1 MKNLLLIFSSI
12 ALGLL
17 ISCNNAPK
25 GEKAATSAAKAVPTK
40 VATKSYNVVPG
51 SMVKWSGSKIA
62 ATHTGTLSVTSGN
75 IDVSNGKV
83 TGGKF
88 MIDMSSLS
96 VTDLEAG
103 KGKEK
108 LEGHLKSKDFFDV
121 GSNPTS
127 IFEITSITAGNVTGN
142 LTMMGMTKSV
152 TFPADVQVTD
162 NGVSV
167 ATSDF
172 TINRTDWGLKYGSAS
187 FFNDLKDKAINDNI
201 GLSIRLRAT

>member
-1 MKNLLLIFSSI
+1 
-12 ALGLL
+12 
-17 ISCNNAPK
+17 
-25 GEKAATSAAKAVPTK
+25 
-40 VATKSYNVVPG
+40 
-51 SMVKWSGSKIA
+51 
-62 ATHTGTLSVTSGN
+62 
-75 IDVSNGKV
+75 
-83 TGGKF
+83 
-88 MIDMSSLS
+88 
-96 VTDLEAG
+96 
-103 KGKEK
+103 
-108 LEGHLKSKDFFDV
+108 
-121 GSNPTS
+121 
-127 IFEITSITAGNVTGN
+127 